1 MKNTFLNCKLLLTLP
16 LLGLLAGCCCAGG
29 GSRRPPPQ
37 ASQKKASFEVP
48 EGATVYVAPVA
59 SSILRVA
66 VMPFQASTELIGV
79 TASDLFVTELLRT
92 GRYQLVERSQLS
104 GVLSEAEV
112 SLSGLTEAR
121 AIELGHMLGADGV
134 IIGSVD
140 EYGTMAVKGKSLAV
154 VGLSVRLIDCNS
166 GRVMWSASLS
176 ECSKY
181 ARTPLSS
188 HARTVV
194 RRSVMILKQQWKVQP
209 YVERGSATPARDRS
223 GTKVSW

>member
-1 MKNTFLNCKLLLTLP
+1 MKNTFLNCKVLLTLP
-16 LLGLLAGCCCAGG
+16 LLCLLVGCCCAGG
-29 GSRRPPPQ
+29 GSRQAPQRAPERPLN
-37 ASQKKASFEVP
+37 VP
-48 EGATVYVAPVA
+48 EGTTVYVAPMP
-59 SSILRVA
+59 SPILRVA
-66 VMPFQASTELIGV
+66 VMPFQASTELIG
-79 TASDLFVTELLRT
+79 TSASDLFVTELLRT

-112 SLSGLTEAR
+112 SLSGLTESR

-140 EYGTMAVKGKSLAV
+140 EYGTQAVKGKSLAV

-188 HARTVV
+188 QARRVV
-194 RRSVMILKQQWKVQP
+194 RTTVILLSRKWKDQP
-209 YVERGSATPARDRS
+209 YVERGSTSPAKGRSRDN
-223 GTKVSW
+223 VSW

>member
-16 LLGLLAGCCCAGG
+16 LVCLLAGCCCAGG
-29 GSRRPPPQ
+29 GSRRAPKPQQKAPP
-37 ASQKKASFEVP
+37 VVL
-48 EGATVYVAPVA
+48 EGTTVYVAPVP

-66 VMPFQASTELIGV
+66 VMPFKASTELIG
-79 TASDLFVTELLRT
+79 TSASDLFVTELLRT

-104 GVLSEAEV
+104 RVLGEAEV
-112 SLSGLTEAR
+112 SLSGLTEER

-140 EYGTMAVKGKSLAV
+140 EYGTIAVKGKSLAV

-176 ECSKY
+176 DCSKY
-181 ARTPLSS
+181 AHTPLSS
-188 HARTVV
+188 QARKVV
-194 RRSVMILKQQWKVQP
+194 RTTVIILSRQWDIQP
-209 YVERGSATPARDRS
+209 YVGSGSKSPAKDRPEA
-223 GTKVSW
+223 GISW